1 LKSKDCWAGTVSAGS
16 DMQENILQTG
26 IASPGRPLFE
36 QMATRLGVPSL
47 YDYQI
52 EAVTE
57 VLRGNDCFVV
67 VPTGGG
73 KSFCYLIPALVSPG
87 LVLVVSPLIALMRD
101 QQRQLQELS
110 IPSLSFDS
118 MMSIDEKRGARD
130 QILAQRLKVLYVS
143 PERLAL
149 PGFRDLLK
157 DLPLALIAIDEAHCV
172 HEWGMGFRAEYR
184 RLGTYLDEL
193 GPAPRMALTATV
205 TAEERQEIIQI
216 LGMRQPKQILRAA
229 PRNNL
234 ELIVHRHDKV
244 DLQKQRVVAS
254 LKDAEGQG
262 IVYAST
268 RKSAEEI
275 FHLLRQAKIPV
286 GLYHGGM
293 RGDERMRAQE
303 AFCEKK
309 FQVMVATKAFG
320 MGINLPSIR
329 YVYHANMPC
338 SVESYTQ
345 EIGRAGRDGALA
357 LCHLHYGPR
366 DYYIQKFMIEKSY
379 PSEMDLLKVHGILQD
394 LLQQRSGYR
403 ETELLQKLV
412 VQTDLDRDTIRTAMD
427 FLFREQA
434 FLLTDLPADGSIF
447 GDWESFVTTGEA
459 SHTLD
464 SLLQALRKQVAWKFD
479 KLNAMHKLVK
489 QASCPRRYIEGYFR

>member
-1 LKSKDCWAGTVSAGS
+1 
-16 DMQENILQTG
+16 
-26 IASPGRPLFE
+26 
-36 QMATRLGVPSL
+36 
-47 YDYQI
+47 
-52 EAVTE
+52 
-57 VLRGNDCFVV
+57 
-67 VPTGGG
+67 
-73 KSFCYLIPALVSPG
+73 
-87 LVLVVSPLIALMRD
+87 
-101 QQRQLQELS
+101 
-110 IPSLSFDS
+110 
-118 MMSIDEKRGARD
+118 
-130 QILAQRLKVLYVS
+130 
-143 PERLAL
+143 
-149 PGFRDLLK
+149 
-157 DLPLALIAIDEAHCV
+157 
-172 HEWGMGFRAEYR
+172 
-184 RLGTYLDEL
+184 
-193 GPAPRMALTATV
+193 
-205 TAEERQEIIQI
+205 
-216 LGMRQPKQILRAA
+216 MRQPKEILRAA
-229 PRNNL
+229 PRDNL

-244 DLQKQRVVAS
+244 DLQKQRVLTS
-254 LKDAEGQG
+254 LKQAQGQG

-309 FQVMVATKAFG
+309 MQVMVATKAFG

-403 ETELLQKLV
+403 EIELLQKLV
-412 VQTDLDRDTIRTAMD
+412 VQTDLDRDTIRKTMD
-427 FLFREQA
+427 FLYREQA
-434 FLLTDLPADGSIF
+434 FLLTDLLADGSKF